1 MLEPRRHGGHG
12 EKQIQKLLFSVSLRC
27 AIFKNRLNHG
37 GTEDTEK
44 SKYKKRFFL
53 FFSVSSVPPWFKK
66 IMLFG
71 KRAYQ
76 LTAEETALEAL
87 FTNTEHLRQLFQEFV
102 TAQNLPKRLLIIHGV
117 GGGGK
122 STLLKMFRLFC
133 KKQAIP
139 VGFVSVDEAKTGVE
153 MLSGLSDEFG
163 KSGVKLPEFI
173 AAFQRY
179 QAIQAKVEE
188 KLRAGQNK
196 LANAGKASAKVAL
209 ETAATAVL
217 GPLGSVVGG
226 MSADALTDW
235 LFGFLTKPDVDFYLN
250 PLKLLTQQFVAD
262 LAKTAAKKR
271 VTLMFD
277 TYEQIGTLDDWVREL
292 ARAAH
297 GNILFVIATRSFRGE
312 AWERDWPGCLMQARF
327 EELRPMED
335 EHLRDVISRY
345 YQAMRGATPDPAQVE
360 AVVKFS
366 RGLPLVATT
375 AARLW
380 AAYDHTDFQTIK
392 AQVAADLVDRLLESV
407 PKTIERLV
415 EAAAALRWFDQS
427 VLRAVLE
434 TEIPAAD
441 FKELRQFPF
450 TRPMREG
457 KLALHDV
464 VRDVLDENL
473 KIHDPARHK
482 QWHERAA
489 AYFEQAMPQTS
500 LSEQE
505 LFGLERLYHR
515 IRANEETG
523 MQLFQATA
531 EELARYRMVNRL
543 KSLLSDANTYPLEQE
558 NSRLWREYYHARI
571 LNLEGNEKASIAIY
585 EKIIANH
592 QIDTKL
598 KAYSLGDLGYI
609 WIHFNYDQAAADKSI
624 QLLEEGYKF
633 LPKSDFKLTSIFEQL
648 SWIYQNW
655 KHDIAKHLEYTNQL
669 SEWAENQNDEYTII
683 EAYELLQSNYTS
695 IGYWKEVLKFR
706 VKALQKIENFPN
718 RKSLGVRVKRA
729 DRWAFPRMGRY
740 KESEIACIDALE
752 YAQQVDDALY
762 IADISRDLGHNL
774 GLQRKYSL
782 AYKYLADSQNF
793 YENTI
798 VIRQIGIISGYQ
810 GRILITQNLLNQAEK
825 AFNKGLQFK
834 RESSDNVGIPQIL
847 AWFGELE
854 EIRLNYGKA
863 EYYYR
868 ETLNNYRWTGR
879 YHDECR
885 ALVGLARVKYAQGKL
900 ADVPA
905 LIAEAEA
912 LAQQYEYNEHI
923 AALHLLQGHLLW
935 QEEPDAAFD
944 FYQQALIYALR
955 YNRFCLDEI
964 LFGDNIPT
972 PYQPLIP
979 FCLQRGEDGRNTLRR
994 LKAFWQTGANDVG
1007 QPRPDTISPIPENIP
1022 LLDAER
1028 LAREREP
1035 GDGSPQMP
1043 VMERLDSVLQE

>member
-1 MLEPRRHGGHG
+1 
-12 EKQIQKLLFSVSLRC
+12 
-27 AIFKNRLNHG
+27 
-37 GTEDTEK
+37 
-44 SKYKKRFFL
+44 
-53 FFSVSSVPPWFKK
+53 
-66 IMLFG
+66 MLFG

-415 EAAAALRWFDQS
+415 EAAATLRWFDLS

-434 TEIPAAD
+434 MEIPAAD

-489 AYFEQAMPQTS
+489 AYFEQAMPQANLT
-500 LSEQE
+500 EQE

-515 IRANEETG
+515 VRANEASG
-523 MQLFQATA
+523 IQLFQTTA
-531 EELARYRMVNRL
+531 EELTRYRMINRL
-543 KSLLSDANTYPLEQE
+543 KTLLSDACTYQLERE
-558 NSRLWREYYHARI
+558 NSRLWREYYLTNIAHI
-571 LNLEGNEKASIAIY
+571 QLNIEATVKGYEQIAQNP
-585 EKIIANH
+585 IAEA
-592 QIDTKL
+592 KL
-598 KAYSLGDLGYI
+598 KAYALTELSEILLQFK
-609 WIHFNYDQAAADKSI
+609 HYDPNEADKVIQMLEMSF
-624 QLLEEGYKF
+624 QLLPINDAKIAR
-633 LPKSDFKLTSIFEQL
+633 IFEEL
-648 SWIYQNW
+648 SWIYYFF
-655 KHDIAKHLEYTNQL
+655 KGDLEKRVSYAKKLQ
-669 SEWAENQNDEYTII
+669 EWAENRKDAYSIIHAYSHLKSVYGMFGDWKEALYFTSKGLHII
-683 EAYELLQSNYTS
+683 ESSTDRNLLGTRFKGINQR
-695 IGYWKEVLKFR
+695 GL
-706 VKALQKIENFPN
+706 IEAG
-718 RKSLGVRVKRA
+718 L
-729 DRWAFPRMGRY
+729 Y
-740 KESEIACIDALE
+740 KEAEIGSHEMLQHSLQVNDTEATAASSGQLALI
-752 YAQQVDDALY
+752 V
-762 IADISRDLGHNL
+762 
-774 GLQRKYSL
+774 GLQRKYAQSKNYFDDAL
-782 AYKYLADSQNF
+782 NF
-793 YENTI
+793 FERTGVLRYIAEVTGN
-798 VIRQIGIISGYQ
+798 Q
-810 GRILITQNLLNQAEK
+810 GRILVNQNLLNNAENIFTR
-825 AFNKGLQFK
+825 ALQL
-834 RESSDNVGIPQIL
+834 RVESHDKVHIPESL
-847 AWFGELE
+847 VSNGKLE
-854 EIRLNYGKA
+854 EIRYNYEKA
-863 EYYYR
+863 EQYYR
-868 ETLNNYRWTGR
+868 DELDNYRWTAR
-879 YHDECR
+879 HHYECE
-885 ALVGLARVKYAQGKL
+885 ALVGMARVKYAQGKL
-900 ADVPA
+900 TEIPD
-905 LIAEAEA
+905 LMAEAET
-912 LAQQYEYNEHI
+912 LAQQHEYNDHL
-923 AALHLLQGHLLW
+923 AALRLLQGHLAW
-935 QEEPDAAFD
+935 EQDPASVFF

-955 YNRFCLDEI
+955 FNRFCLDEI

-979 FCLQRGEDGRNTLRR
+979 FCLQRGEDGQNTLRR
-994 LKAFWQTGANDVG
+994 LKTWWQTGANDVG
-1007 QPRPDTISPIPENIP
+1007 QPRPDTISPIPENIL

-1035 GDGSPQMP
+1035 GDGRPQMP

>member
-1 MLEPRRHGGHG
+1 
-12 EKQIQKLLFSVSLRC
+12 
-27 AIFKNRLNHG
+27 
-37 GTEDTEK
+37 
-44 SKYKKRFFL
+44 
-53 FFSVSSVPPWFKK
+53 
-66 IMLFG
+66 MLFG

-87 FTNTEHLRQLFQEFV
+87 FTNTEHLRQLFEEFV

-163 KSGVKLPEFI
+163 KSGVKLPEFSV
-173 AAFQRY
+173 AFQRY

-188 KLRAGQNK
+188 KLRAGQSK
-196 LANAGKASAKVAL
+196 LVNAGKASAKAAL
-209 ETAATAVL
+209 ETAASAVL

-226 MSADALTDW
+226 MSAEALTDW

-345 YQAMRGATPDPAQVE
+345 YQAMRGTTPDPAQVD

-464 VRDVLDENL
+464 VSDVLDENL

-489 AYFEQAMPQTS
+489 AYFEQAMPQAS

-531 EELARYRMVNRL
+531 EELTRYRMVNRL
-543 KSLLSDANTYPLEQE
+543 KSLLSDADTYPLEQE
-558 NSRLWREYYHARI
+558 NSRLWREYYQARI
-571 LNLEGNEKASIAIY
+571 LHRELNYQEAGRIY
-585 EKIIANH
+585 EEIINNSN
-592 QIDTKL
+592 IETKL
-598 KAYSLGDLGYI
+598 RSYALCDLGDI
-609 WIHFNYDQAAADKSI
+609 WVDLKNYQICQADRAI
-624 QLLEEGYKF
+624 QLLEEGYSLCPITDAKANGV
-633 LPKSDFKLTSIFEQL
+633 LRKLVWL
-648 SWIYQNW
+648 YYNW
-655 KHDIAKHLEYTNQL
+655 KHDLKKSLLYAKQSKELGEKLCDLYSIL
-669 SEWAENQNDEYTII
+669 
-683 EAYELLQSNYTS
+683 EAYRTLKVLYGML
-695 IGYWKEVLKFR
+695 GYWKETFFVTSTGIEKINSFVGNNKFLGIRLK
-706 VKALQKIENFPN
+706 
-718 RKSLGVRVKRA
+718 GVSQWGVIRS
-729 DRWAFPRMGRY
+729 GRY
-740 KESEIACIDALE
+740 KEAELASQEALE
-752 YAQQVDDALY
+752 YARQVDDSNSRAM
-762 IADISRDLGHNL
+762 ISRELGYIT
-774 GLQRKYSL
+774 GLQRKTQQATSYFENSQELYEKTSDSL
-782 AYKYLADSQNF
+782 YEIGMLLGLKGKVLIIQN
-793 YENTI
+793 
-798 VIRQIGIISGYQ
+798 S
-810 GRILITQNLLNQAEK
+810 LKQAEEALLK
-825 AFNKGLQFK
+825 SLQRK
-834 RESSDNVGIPQIL
+834 REIHDDVGIPQLL
-847 AWFGELE
+847 AWLGELE
-854 EIRLNYGKA
+854 EIRHDENKA
-863 EYYYR
+863 EQYYN
-868 ETLNNYRWTGR
+868 ESLGEYRWTER
-879 YHDECR
+879 RHFECE
-885 ALVGLARVKYAQGKL
+885 ALVGMARVKYAQGKL
-900 ADVPA
+900 TEIPD
-905 LIAEAEA
+905 LMAEAET
-912 LAQQYEYNEHI
+912 LAQQHEYNDHL

-1007 QPRPDTISPIPENIP
+1007 QPRPDTISPIPENIS

-1035 GDGSPQMP
+1035 GDGRPQML
-1043 VMERLDSVLQE
+1043 VMECLDSVLQE

>member
-1 MLEPRRHGGHG
+1 
-12 EKQIQKLLFSVSLRC
+12 
-27 AIFKNRLNHG
+27 
-37 GTEDTEK
+37 
-44 SKYKKRFFL
+44 
-53 FFSVSSVPPWFKK
+53 
-66 IMLFG
+66 MLFG

-87 FTNTEHLRQLFQEFV
+87 FTNTEHLRQLFEEFV
-102 TAQNLPKRLLIIHGV
+102 TAPNLPKRLLIIHGV

-153 MLSGLSDEFG
+153 MLTGLSDELG
-163 KSGVKLPEFI
+163 KSGVKLPEFSV
-173 AAFQRY
+173 AFQRY

-188 KLRAGQNK
+188 KLRAGQSK
-196 LANAGKASAKVAL
+196 LANAGKASAKAAL
-209 ETAATAVL
+209 ETAASAVL

-226 MSADALTDW
+226 MSAEALTDW
-235 LFGFLTKPDVDFYLN
+235 LFGFLNKPDVDFYLN
-250 PLKLLTQQFVAD
+250 PLKLLTQQFVTD

-415 EAAAALRWFDQS
+415 EAAAALRWFDLS

-450 TRPMREG
+450 TRPVREG

-489 AYFEQAMPQTS
+489 AYFEQAMPQAS
-500 LSEQE
+500 LTEQE

-515 IRANEETG
+515 VRANEETG
-523 MQLFQATA
+523 IQLFQATA
-531 EELARYRMVNRL
+531 EELTRYCMVNRL
-543 KSLLSDANTYPLEQE
+543 KTLLSDVSTYPLEQE
-558 NSRLWREYYHARI
+558 NSRLWREYYQGKIARI
-571 LNLEGNEKASIAIY
+571 ESNLEIAAMSY
-585 EKIIANH
+585 EKIIQNQQAE
-592 QIDTKL
+592 ISL
-598 KAYSLGDLGYI
+598 RAYSLCDLGEFWLDLKGYQT
-609 WIHFNYDQAAADKSI
+609 NEVDKAI
-624 QLLEEGYKF
+624 QMLEESYKL
-633 LPKSDFKLTSIFEQL
+633 LPPNDIKVGSILPFL
-648 SWIYQNW
+648 SWIYYVGKQNVE
-655 KHDIAKHLEYTNQL
+655 KRILYTQL
-669 SEWAENQNDEYTII
+669 LQEWAEKRDDNYS
-683 EAYELLQSNYTS
+683 LLITYRHLKSFYG
-695 IGYWKEVLKFR
+695 IFGYWKESIYYYNQGLEKLQSASDNKLLGLRF
-706 VKALQKIENFPN
+706 KGGSLWALIW
-718 RKSLGVRVKRA
+718 S
-729 DRWAFPRMGRY
+729 GRY
-740 KESEIACIDALE
+740 REAELSSREALE
-752 YAQQVDDALY
+752 YIHQIGDDNNVAQ
-762 IADISRDLGHNL
+762 ISGGL
-774 GLQRKYSL
+774 GLIAGFQKKYSQSTAAFL
-782 AYKYLADSQNF
+782 VWQQFCETHRAVLSDIAQFLGFQGK
-793 YENTI
+793 
-798 VIRQIGIISGYQ
+798 IRIN
-810 GRILITQNLLNQAEK
+810 QNLLNDADEFLTKSLKIKQE
-825 AFNKGLQFK
+825 NQHGC
-834 RESSDNVGIPQIL
+834 GIPEIL
-847 AWFGELE
+847 IWLGELE
-854 EIRLNYGKA
+854 EIRHNYDKA
-863 EYYYR
+863 EQYYC
-868 ETLNNYRWTGR
+868 EVLEEYRWTSR
-879 YHDECR
+879 RNFECE
-885 ALVGLARVKYAQGKL
+885 ALVGMARVKYAQGKL
-900 ADVPA
+900 SDIPA
-905 LIAEAEA
+905 FIAEAEA

-1022 LLDAER
+1022 LLEAER

-1043 VMERLDSVLQE
+1043 VIERIESHLTARRSW

>member
-1 MLEPRRHGGHG
+1 
-12 EKQIQKLLFSVSLRC
+12 
-27 AIFKNRLNHG
+27 
-37 GTEDTEK
+37 
-44 SKYKKRFFL
+44 
-53 FFSVSSVPPWFKK
+53 
-66 IMLFG
+66 MLFG

-87 FTNTEHLRQLFQEFV
+87 FTNTEHLRQLFEEFV

-153 MLSGLSDEFG
+153 MLTGLCDEFG
-163 KSGVKLPEFI
+163 KSGVKLPEFS

-188 KLRAGQNK
+188 KLRAGQSK
-196 LANAGKASAKVAL
+196 LVNAGKASAKAAL
-209 ETAATAVL
+209 ETAASAVL

-226 MSADALTDW
+226 MSAEALTDW

-250 PLKLLTQQFVAD
+250 PLKLLTQQFAAD

-297 GNILFVIATRSFRGE
+297 GNILFVIGTRSFRGE

-434 TEIPAAD
+434 SEIPAAD

-489 AYFEQAMPQTS
+489 AYFEQAMPQANLT
-500 LSEQE
+500 EQE

-515 IRANEETG
+515 IRANEATG

-531 EELARYRMVNRL
+531 EELTRYRLLNRL
-543 KSLLSDANTYPLEQE
+543 KTLLSDASTYPLELE
-558 NSRLWREYYHARI
+558 NSRLWCEYYRARI
-571 LNLEGNEKASIAIY
+571 LHLVGNEKAAAEVY
-585 EKIIANH
+585 EKIISNSNK
-592 QIDTKL
+592 IDTKL
-598 KAYSLGDLGYI
+598 KAYVFGDLGYI
-609 WIHFNYDQAAADKSI
+609 WIHFKYDQLNLDKATQMLKESYRLHA
-624 QLLEEGYKF
+624 QDE
-633 LPKSDFKLTSIFEQL
+633 FKLCHIFEQL
-648 SWIYQNW
+648 SWIYYNW
-655 KHDIAKHLEYTNQL
+655 KHEIESSLLYAKEYEKL
-669 SEWAENQNDEYTII
+669 AEEHGNEYSAI
-683 EAYELLQSNYTS
+683 EAYGNLIFLYGLLGN
-695 IGYWKEVLKFR
+695 WREVFHFRAKGLQIIYSSDKKFLGLR
-706 VKALQKIENFPN
+706 FRSLDQWAL
-718 RKSLGVRVKRA
+718 VMA
-729 DRWAFPRMGRY
+729 GRY
-740 KESEIACIDALE
+740 KEVENVNIEVLE
-752 YAQQVDDALY
+752 YVRQMDDFLT
-762 IADISRDLGHNL
+762 IADIMYELVYIVGV
-774 GLQRKYSL
+774 QKKYSQSTL
-782 AYKYLADSQNF
+782 YFEQSQEF
-793 YENTI
+793 YEKVN
-798 VIRQIGIISGYQ
+798 VLRPIGILLAYQ
-810 GRILITQNLLNQAEK
+810 GRILTKQNRLIIAEEFLK
-825 AFNKGLQFK
+825 KSLQTK
-834 RESSDNVGIPQIL
+834 RDINDNVGIPENLVWI
-847 AWFGELE
+847 GEIE
-854 EIRLNYGKA
+854 EIRRNYDKA
-863 EYYYR
+863 EQYYR
-868 ETLNNYRWTGR
+868 EILEDYHWAERR
-879 YHDECR
+879 YFECE
-885 ALVGLARVKYAQGKL
+885 ALVGMARVKYAQGKL
-900 ADVPA
+900 NDIPA
-905 LIAEAEA
+905 LIAEAET

-944 FYQQALIYALR
+944 FYQQALLYALR

-979 FCLQRGEDGRNTLRR
+979 FCLQRGENGRNTLRR

-1043 VMERLDSVLQE
+1043 VIERIESHITARRSW